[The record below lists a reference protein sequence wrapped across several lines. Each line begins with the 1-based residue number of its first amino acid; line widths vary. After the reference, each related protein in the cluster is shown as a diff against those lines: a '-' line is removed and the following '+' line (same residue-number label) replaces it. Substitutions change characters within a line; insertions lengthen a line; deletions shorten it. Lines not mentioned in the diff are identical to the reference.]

1 MIMQNNL
8 IIITFDQMRAD
19 FGGSTEIQKQLKN
32 INSLIE
38 RGGVSY
44 NNCYTTSP
52 QCIPARISWITGKY
66 PSRWGID
73 KNEDINLQANSPS
86 FIRKLKNNGW
96 KTYLVGK
103 THWTSHRRPKDL
115 RSEVELNKKLGIDN
129 IIEVAGPRALRH
141 IRCSLTDL
149 WEEAGLL
156 TGFINDLDER
166 YNNKYEKIKPWVVK
180 PTTLPNELYP
190 DIWIADQSIKIIE
203 NIPDNQP
210 WVLWISFVGPHEPFD
225 TPKEWAE
232 RKLVDEIKEEIH
244 PQCWL
249 KKIDKNN
256 MHYEQFKKWEGILQ
270 KKEIFALRKDYIR
283 RNILLD
289 EQVGKILK
297 KLLSRTDYDRTSLL
311 LTSDHGEML
320 GDHGML
326 YKGNLLQQ
334 AIQVPFIY
342 LKSLRSLKNDNSG
355 RKVDHPLSST
365 DLIKNII
372 NEMISK
378 SKNKRP
384 KRRRKNY
391 AFVEYNKNTA
401 VITEELKCVFD
412 SQGSP
417 VWCTDM
423 KKDNVETDDNIFTED
438 FEENIDAN
446 KWKQVLRIRDREAK
460 KRRKESWV
468 INDLKRT
475 N

>member
-1 MIMQNNL
+1 
-8 IIITFDQMRAD
+8 
-19 FGGSTEIQKQLKN
+19 
-32 INSLIE
+32 
-38 RGGVSY
+38 
-44 NNCYTTSP
+44 
-52 QCIPARISWITGKY
+52 
-66 PSRWGID
+66 
-73 KNEDINLQANSPS
+73 
-86 FIRKLKNNGW
+86 
-96 KTYLVGK
+96 
-103 THWTSHRRPKDL
+103 
-115 RSEVELNKKLGIDN
+115 
-129 IIEVAGPRALRH
+129 
-141 IRCSLTDL
+141 
-149 WEEAGLL
+149 
-156 TGFINDLDER
+156 
-166 YNNKYEKIKPWVVK
+166 
-180 PTTLPNELYP
+180 
-190 DIWIADQSIKIIE
+190 
-203 NIPDNQP
+203 
-210 WVLWISFVGPHEPFD
+210 
-225 TPKEWAE
+225 
-232 RKLVDEIKEEIH
+232 
-244 PQCWL
+244 
-249 KKIDKNN
+249 

-342 LKSLRSLKNDNSG
+342 LKSLRSLINDNGG

-372 NEMISK
+372 NEMIST
-378 SKNKRP
+378 SKNQRP

-438 FEENIDAN
+438 FEENIDTN
-446 KWKQVLRIRDREAK
+446 KWEQVLRIRDRETK